1 MPLVIKMLK
10 VAFSP
15 QKTPNFECNS
25 KLSEGRMIET
35 NKDFNIFYTKKSI
48 FHSQCPVGTGSV
60 SVETLADQT

>member
-1 MPLVIKMLK
+1 
-10 VAFSP
+10 
-15 QKTPNFECNS
+15 
-25 KLSEGRMIET
+25 MIET